1 MEDVL
6 TIIKQKKKVYR
17 ISLMGL
23 SLLLSAVLYNLFLL
37 PLNLVTGGTQGIAT
51 ITNYVYDIDPAL
63 MIFLLSAGCAIFS
76 LMYVGVER
84 TAGTLVAS
92 IVYPL
97 LVKLT
102 SPIGNIF
109 ALENTDVL
117 LLVLFAGVI
126 SGLANGLM
134 YKTGY
139 SNGGFPVVSQVLY
152 EKHQI
157 SIAKSSLFIN
167 VSIVLVGA
175 IFFGTTSAMY
185 AIIFLYINNIVLDK
199 VLLGISN
206 NKAFYIIT
214 SEEEKIKEYII
225 KNLNHNIT
233 TFNVKGG
240 FLDKNRKVIL
250 TIIPS
255 REYYRV
261 TEGIKAIDQDAFFV
275 VTDSYQVEGAK

>member
-102 SPIGNIF
+102 SPIGNIM